1 MIDKLKDRNNQMMLF
16 FTIFI
21 GILIGRLFILTI
33 VQGEEYKNKADQI
46 RIKKI
51 PISAKR
57 GEILDRYGR
66 LLATNKA
73 SFTVQIMKNELI
85 DEQINDISIKLL
97 NILQKNN
104 EKYNDNLPIV
114 YENEEFS
121 YTYDEEIDAW
131 LDDWLDENKDLFP
144 EGEIPQNITAK
155 EVFDAIKF
163 KWGIDEELDP
173 YESQRIMQN
182 DYNEYPPISV
192 RNMKFIQTMKKEQFL
207 QKYGLEVD
215 LNAED
220 AFNKLKEK
228 FKIPNEYSV
237 DDARKILIVRNEL
250 RDQGYRQYQPVEMA
264 VNVKQE
270 TIVEIEEH
278 SMDLPGVNVEVEPIR
293 YYTNDNLGAHILGYL
308 SKISDTDREIYNEDT
323 GYKRTDLIGKS
334 GIERKFEKDLKGTDG
349 AKYVEVDVYGR
360 LVDTLRIESPQKGK
374 DVYLTIDKD
383 LQTVA
388 EKSLKKALEQIQV
401 GGTFKS
407 ELGDYKYRDPFPNAT
422 SGAAVALDV
431 KTGEVL
437 ALANYPSYNPNL
449 FTTGILQ
456 KDWSKLQDQNPRD
469 PLSPV
474 PLYNIATRTA
484 VQPGSTFKML
494 TGLAA
499 IEDGLDPSYK
509 LYDGGFIKLG
519 NKSYGCWLWNDYR
532 RSHGWVDLY
541 KALEVSC
548 NYYFYDV
555 STSWDYYKNK
565 PLPITVDVNRV
576 LEYAELFGLGEKT
589 GIEISEVAYGV
600 PNPGQKMRNTKNSLR
615 RMLNRKKK
623 DFFSDELLNNP
634 ELLKNEIETIVNWIE
649 ENPSRGKLLRMVE
662 ELNLIEGK
670 EEKLV
675 DTIKYSYF
683 NQAKWTKGD
692 TFNLAIG
699 QGQHAYTPLQMARYM
714 SGLVNGGYKN
724 DVTLIKRVGDSEIKE
739 KKIEEKKI
747 EEINLEDKK
756 NLDEI
761 MKGMLKA
768 TQGEQGTGRTVFKN
782 FPIKVGAK
790 TGTAQKSGKI
800 QPEDE
805 VAYIKKYLNK
815 IAPYI
820 SFGTLKEKTK
830 EYEDEYPNEGQAMRK
845 ALMDLSGGR
854 VTSESI
860 DRFKG
865 DYDNFAWFVSYAP
878 ADKPEIVVVA
888 LVFQGGHGGYA
899 SPIARD
905 IYAEYFGLNKE
916 NDKFEFKNAFTK

>member
-1 MIDKLKDRNNQMMLF
+1 MIDKLKDRHNQMMLF

-21 GILIGRLFILTI
+21 VILIGRMFILTI
-33 VQGEEYKNKADQI
+33 VQGEEYKNKADQK

-97 NILQKNN
+97 NILQKND
-104 EKYNDNLPIV
+104 EKYNDNLPII
-114 YENEEFS
+114 YENGEFY
-121 YTYDEEIDAW
+121 YTYDKEIHEW
-131 LDDWLDENKDLFP
+131 LNKNKYLF
-144 EGEIPQNITAK
+144 EGGEIPKKIDAK
-155 EVFDAIKF
+155 EVFEAIKLNL
-163 KWGIDEELDP
+163 GIDGELDP
-173 YESQRIMQN
+173 YESQRIMQS
-182 DYNEYPPISV
+182 DYNVYPPISV

-207 QKYGLEVD
+207 QKYTLEED
-215 LNAED
+215 LNAKD

-228 FKIPNEYSV
+228 FKIPKEYSI
-237 DDARKILIVRNEL
+237 DDTRKILIVRNEL
-250 RDQGYRQYQPVEMA
+250 KDQGYRQYQPVEMA

-278 SMDLPGVNVEVEPIR
+278 SMDLPGVNIEVEPIR
-293 YYTNDNLGAHILGYL
+293 YYPSDNLGAHILGYL
-308 SKISDTDREIYNEDT
+308 SKISDADRAKYNKKT
-323 GYKRTDLIGKS
+323 GYKTTDLIGKS
-334 GIERKFEKDLKGTDG
+334 GIERKFEKELKGVDG

-360 LVDTLRIESPQKGK
+360 LVDTLRVQSPQKGK

-383 LQTVA
+383 LQMVA

-407 ELGDYKYRDPFPNAT
+407 EFGDYKYRDAFRNAT
-422 SGAAVALDV
+422 SGAVVALDA

-484 VQPGSTFKML
+484 VQPGSIFKML

-519 NKSYGCWLWNDYR
+519 NKSYGCWLWNDYK

-548 NYYFYDV
+548 NYYFYDI
-555 STSWDYYKNK
+555 STSWDYYKNR
-565 PLPITVDVNRV
+565 PLPIGVDVNEV
-576 LEYAELFGLGEKT
+576 LRYAELFGLGEKT
-589 GIEISEVAYGV
+589 GIEISELAYGV
-600 PNPGQKMRNTKNSLR
+600 PNPRQKMETTKNSLR
-615 RMLNRKKK
+615 RMLNRRKK
-623 DFFSDELLNNP
+623 DFFSDELLGNQ
-634 ELLKNEIETIVNWIE
+634 ELLKSQIETIVNWIE
-649 ENPSRGKLLRMVE
+649 ENPSRGKLLRMVG

-683 NQAKWTKGD
+683 NQGKWTKGD
-692 TFNLAIG
+692 TFNLSIG
-699 QGQHAYTPLQMARYM
+699 QGQHAYTPIQMARYM

-724 DVTLIKRVGDSEIKE
+724 NVTLIRRLGDEETEEKE
-739 KKIEEKKI
+739 KQ
-747 EEINLEDKK
+747 EIDLKNKK

-761 MKGMLKA
+761 KKGMLQA
-768 TQGEQGTGRTVFKN
+768 TQGEQGTGRTVFKH

-800 QPEDE
+800 QPKDE
-805 VAYIKKYLNK
+805 VDYIKKYLNR

-820 SFGTLKEKTK
+820 SFETLKEKVK
-830 EYEDEYPNEGQAMRK
+830 EYRNEYPNEGQAMRR

-860 DRFKG
+860 DRFKE

-878 ADKPEIVVVA
+878 AQKPEIVVVA

-905 IYAEYFGLNKE
+905 IYAEYFGLDRE
-916 NDKFEFKNAFTK
+916 NDKFQFKNAFTK